1 MYCGQDVNL
10 RSGALKITA
19 HDRLL
24 DAVPDARALAQ
35 ARGGIDDFDG
45 SAVGCDSLARKG
57 AETLAKKRK
66 SGTGTV
72 RQRGDGR
79 WEGRVVIGYDDNGLP
94 KTKNVLAKT
103 KRECQEKLRQ
113 LTESMVGRN
122 DRKVKSDML
131 FGDWMCYWY
140 ETHSKPT
147 LRAST
152 QNNYENVIH
161 NHVLPEIGKIPLNKL
176 SQNDLQQFYGRL
188 KKNGRK
194 RLTEQYGAGLSD
206 RMVRMCHAVC
216 RSALERAV
224 RDDLLHTNPAIGC
237 KLPSKKAKEM
247 QVLDREELQKFLI
260 QAQAD
265 GYYELFL
272 LDLCTGLRRGE
283 LIALQWGDLNFE
295 TGVLTV
301 NKQAYTVNGELQ
313 IIPPKTKASVRK
325 LVLPPAVLAVLREYH
340 KKVDSR
346 WMFPSPV
353 KADRPITP
361 GVARR
366 RLQTI
371 LERADCKRVRFHDLR
386 HTFATLALE
395 NGMDVKTLS
404 AMLGHVSA
412 VTTLDIYTHITG
424 DMQRAAA
431 ASIDRSIGKA
441 EPREE
446 AEPEQKGIVD
456 FQPYVGK
463 KRKPG
468 TGCVSELNDH
478 LFEGRYSP
486 IWPDGTQ
493 HSRNVY
499 AHTREECEEKLK
511 ALIAEMNEERK
522 NLKEQ
527 LTGIA
532 PPEKLTK
539 KQRKLWDYMRLHP
552 EVTEF
557 STIAKRT
564 GLARNTVKKHYGMV
578 TAMLG
583 RK

>member
-1 MYCGQDVNL
+1 M
-10 RSGALKITA
+10 
-19 HDRLL
+19 
-24 DAVPDARALAQ
+24 
-35 ARGGIDDFDG
+35 
-45 SAVGCDSLARKG
+45 
-57 AETLAKKRK
+57 AKKRK

-72 RQRGDGR
+72 RQRGDDR
-79 WEGRVVIGYDDNGLP
+79 WEGRVVVGYDDSGLP

-113 LTESMVGRN
+113 LTEGMVGRN
-122 DRKVKSDML
+122 DRKVKPDML
-131 FGDWMCYWY
+131 FGDWLCYWY

-152 QNNYENVIH
+152 RNNYENVIH
-161 NHVLPEIGKIPLNKL
+161 NHVLPEIGKISLHKL

-224 RDDLLHTNPAIGC
+224 RDDLLRTNPAIGC
-237 KLPSKKAKEM
+237 KLPPKKAKEM

-272 LDLCTGLRRGE
+272 LDICTGLRRGE
-283 LIALQWGDLNFE
+283 LIALQWEDLNFE

-325 LVLPPAVLAVLREYH
+325 LVLPPAVLAVLREYR

-386 HTFATLALE
+386 HPYVKPTTKKFITFFE
-395 NGMDVKTLS
+395 VF
-404 AMLGHVSA
+404 
-412 VTTLDIYTHITG
+412 
-424 DMQRAAA
+424 RAA
-431 ASIDRSIGKA
+431 S
-441 EPREE
+441 
-446 AEPEQKGIVD
+446 
-456 FQPYVGK
+456 
-463 KRKPG
+463 
-468 TGCVSELNDH
+468 
-478 LFEGRYSP
+478 
-486 IWPDGTQ
+486 
-493 HSRNVY
+493 
-499 AHTREECEEKLK
+499 
-511 ALIAEMNEERK
+511 
-522 NLKEQ
+522 
-527 LTGIA
+527 
-532 PPEKLTK
+532 
-539 KQRKLWDYMRLHP
+539 
-552 EVTEF
+552 
-557 STIAKRT
+557 
-564 GLARNTVKKHYGMV
+564 
-578 TAMLG
+578 
-583 RK
+583 